1 MSNIA
6 FLFLP
11 LAFSSLP
18 AVLPFV
24 SPSSQV
30 LNVRCSAPGPGQ
42 TTHRSDGRVTCRE
55 ATVPGEGRF
64 VPRTSVASKQ
74 SERGSERP
82 GGLLELEA

>member
-11 LAFSSLP
+11 LVFSSLP

-30 LNVRCSAPGPGQ
+30 ESP
-42 TTHRSDGRVTCRE
+42 
-55 ATVPGEGRF
+55 F
-64 VPRTSVASKQ
+64 VPNPSAQGEVEIRDPRSVSRSPTWPAWL
-74 SERGSERP
+74 RP
-82 GGLLELEA
+82 VLALLGG

>member
-30 LNVRCSAPGPGQ
+30 TLSSCGNVQPSTGVMLQDVSPY
-42 TTHRSDGRVTCRE
+42 V
-55 ATVPGEGRF
+55 V
-64 VPRTSVASKQ
+64 V
-74 SERGSERP
+74 
-82 GGLLELEA
+82 L

>member
-30 LNVRCSAPGPGQ
+30 GYELFFSFGQVPMFELLQTLGRSTQSTHSSPVLRFLPALGDSEAGDLGTGNVRPF
-42 TTHRSDGRVTCRE
+42 D
-55 ATVPGEGRF
+55 
-64 VPRTSVASKQ
+64 
-74 SERGSERP
+74 
-82 GGLLELEA
+82 

>member
-1 MSNIA
+1 MGQVTMSNIA

-30 LNVRCSAPGPGQ
+30 ETDALQHGVEIDCAGVANLPTQFRSCHFVGPYHVRVAGAKE
-42 TTHRSDGRVTCRE
+42 TT
-55 ATVPGEGRF
+55 
-64 VPRTSVASKQ
+64 
-74 SERGSERP
+74 
-82 GGLLELEA
+82 

>member
-30 LNVRCSAPGPGQ
+30 PWRAPPCV
-42 TTHRSDGRVTCRE
+42 GR
-55 ATVPGEGRF
+55 GRRIHF
-64 VPRTSVASKQ
+64 W
-74 SERGSERP
+74 SES
-82 GGLLELEA
+82 LLLLLLLGWTLIAQRIYIYTQ